1 VSVARPPHGQ
11 PDKARTGS
19 RSLQRKRRR
28 EQERASRRTLVPA
41 QAPGM
46 LGFDLRATLRR
57 VPRAA
62 WICALIALL
71 NATAWGIITP
81 LFQGKDEID
90 NYSYVEYL
98 SAAGKLPEKAHLSG
112 EEPYSQK
119 LTLVTQGLRYFQVRF
134 TPFEHSLTTNAEQKT
149 LTEDVNRAPS
159 LEGHGEAGRVAT
171 EPPGY
176 YALAAIPYALGGSNI
191 LVKLQLMRLL
201 GALLAALT
209 ALLTFYFLRE
219 ILPGVPWA
227 ATVGALCV
235 ALQPLFVSSS
245 AIVSPDA
252 LLFTACAAVFL
263 CFALAFR
270 RGFDTRLAIVT
281 GVVIAVGFTSK
292 VNYVGVAVGVY
303 MGLAVLAIHE
313 FKSRRWGALRAPAI
327 AGAIGIAPVALFT
340 LRNALTNNPATGGSV
355 PLGGGQLSP
364 ATVLKELSYSWQ
376 LFFPRLPGMTSYFK
390 GVFPL
395 REIWFDRSV
404 GFYGWM
410 DTTFPTWVDNVALVL
425 AAVVAMLCVRE
436 LLVRRDALRGR
447 LAEIAAYGAIVVGV
461 LLMLGVSSYHC
472 DLIEHECSLGEPR
485 YLLPLLPLFGAAIV
499 LAIRGA
505 GRRWAPA
512 VGVAMVMLFLGHDLV
527 SQLQTIA
534 RYYG

>member
-1 VSVARPPHGQ
+1 MSVAQPPRQ
-11 PDKARTGS
+11 PPGKAKTGS
-19 RSLQRKRRR
+19 RSFERKRRR
-28 EQERASRRTLVPA
+28 EQERASRRTLKPA
-41 QAPGM
+41 QAP
-46 LGFDLRATLRR
+46 DTLRTILSR

-71 NATAWGIITP
+71 NATAWSIITP
-81 LFQGKDEID
+81 PFQGKDEID
-90 NYSYVEYL
+90 NFSYVEYL
-98 SAAGKLPEKAHLSG
+98 SVAGKLPEKAHLSG

-119 LTLVTQGLRYFQVRF
+119 LNLVTEGLHYYQVRF
-134 TPFEHSLTTNAEQKT
+134 TPFEHSLTTNAEQKI
-149 LTEDVNRAPS
+149 LSQDVAKAPS
-159 LEGHGEAGRVAT
+159 LEGYGEAGRVANET
-171 EPPGY
+171 PGF
-176 YALAAIPYALGGSNI
+176 YALESVPFAVGGGNV
-191 LVKLQLMRLL
+191 LVKLQLMRVLAALL
-201 GALLAALT
+201 GALT
-209 ALLTFYFLRE
+209 AMLMFFFLRE
-219 ILPGVPWA
+219 VLPGVPWA
-227 ATVGALCV
+227 ATVGALCI
-235 ALQPLFVSSS
+235 ALQPLFIAST
-245 AIVSPDA
+245 AIVSPDSI
-252 LLFTACAAVFL
+252 LFAASAAVFL
-263 CFALAFR
+263 CFARAFR

-281 GVVIAVGFTSK
+281 GLVIAVGFTSK

-303 MGLAVLAIHE
+303 MGLAVLALHE
-313 FKSRRWGALRAPAI
+313 FKSRRWAALRAPAI

-340 LRNALTNNPATGGSV
+340 LRNALTSNPTTGGAV

-376 LFFPRLPGMTSYFK
+376 LFFPHLPGMTSYFK

-425 AAVVAMLCVRE
+425 AAAVAVLCVRE

-461 LLMLGVSSYHC
+461 LLMLGVSSYRC

-485 YLLPLLPLFGAAIV
+485 YLLPLLPLFAAAIV

-505 GRRWAPA
+505 GRRWAPV
-512 VGVAMVMLFLGHDLV
+512 VGIAMVMLFLGHDLL

>member
-1 VSVARPPHGQ
+1 
-11 PDKARTGS
+11 
-19 RSLQRKRRR
+19 LRR
-28 EQERASRRTLVPA
+28 EHAPA
-41 QAPGM
+41 QASGM
-46 LGFDLRATLRR
+46 LGFDPRAALRR

-71 NATAWGIITP
+71 NATAWSIITP
-81 LFQGKDEID
+81 PFQGKDEVD

-119 LTLVTQGLRYFQVRF
+119 LTLVLQGLRYFPVRF
-134 TPFEHSLTTNAEQKT
+134 TPFEHSLTTNAEQKV
-149 LTEDVNRAPS
+149 LREDVAKAPS

-176 YALAAIPYALGGSNI
+176 YALETIPYALGGSNI
-191 LVKLQLMRLL
+191 LVQLQLMRLL
-201 GALLAALT
+201 SALMAAIT
-209 ALLTFYFLRE
+209 ALLMFYFLRE
-219 ILPGVPWA
+219 ILPGTPWA
-227 ATVGALCV
+227 ATVGALCI
-235 ALQPLFVSSS
+235 ALQPLFVSTS

-252 LLFTACAAVFL
+252 MLITACTAVFL
-263 CFALAFR
+263 CMALAFR
-270 RGFDTRLAIVT
+270 RGFSTRLAIAM
-281 GVVIAVGFTSK
+281 GVVIAAGFASK
-292 VNYVGVAVGVY
+292 VNFIGVALGVYVGLTV
-303 MGLAVLAIHE
+303 LAVRG
-313 FKSRRWGALRAPAI
+313 FKARRWRGLRSPAI
-327 AGAIGIAPVALFT
+327 AGGIGIAPFALYV
-340 LRNALTNNPATGGSV
+340 LHNALTSSPTTGGSV
-355 PLGGGQLSP
+355 QLGGGQLSP

-376 LFFPRLPGMTSYFK
+376 LFLPRLPGMTHYFK

-425 AAVVAMLCVRE
+425 AVAVAALCGRE
-436 LLVRRDALRGR
+436 LFVRRKALIAR
-447 LAEIAAYGAIVVGV
+447 LPELAVYGAIVLGV
-461 LLMLGVSSYHC
+461 LLMLGVSSYRC
-472 DLIEHECSLGEPR
+472 DLLEHECSLGEPR
-485 YLLPLLPLFGAAIV
+485 YLLPLLPLFGVAIV

-512 VGVAMVMLFLGHDLV
+512 IGIAMVVLFLGHDLL

>member
-1 VSVARPPHGQ
+1 MSVARPPHGR

-28 EQERASRRTLVPA
+28 EQERASRRTLAPD

-46 LGFDLRATLRR
+46 LGFDLRAALRR

-81 LFQGKDEID
+81 PFQGKDEID

-98 SAAGKLPEKAHLSG
+98 AAAGKLPEKAHLSG

-149 LTEDVNRAPS
+149 LTADVNRAPS
-159 LEGHGEAGRVAT
+159 LEGHGEAGRVAS

-201 GALLAALT
+201 GALLAAIT
-209 ALLTFYFLRE
+209 ALLTFFFLRE
-219 ILPGVPWA
+219 VLPGAPWV

-235 ALQPLFVSSS
+235 ALQPLFASSS
-245 AIVSPDA
+245 GIVSPDA
-252 LLFTACAAVFL
+252 MLFTVSAAVFL
-263 CFALAFR
+263 CFALAFH
-270 RGFDTRLAIVT
+270 RGFDTRLAIALGLVT
-281 GVVIAVGFTSK
+281 AVGFTSK
-292 VNYVGVAVGVY
+292 VNFIGVSLGVFA
-303 MGLAVLAIHE
+303 GLAVLAIRE
-313 FKSRRWGALRAPAI
+313 FRYRRWAALRSPAI
-327 AGAIGIAPVALFT
+327 AACIGIAPFALYL
-340 LRNALTNNPATGGSV
+340 LRNALTSNPATGGSV
-355 PLGGGQLSP
+355 QLGGQLSP
-364 ATVLKELSYSWQ
+364 GTVLKELSYSWQ
-376 LFFPRLPGMTSYFK
+376 LFMPHLPGMTPYFR

-395 REIWFDRSV
+395 RDIWFNRSV

-425 AAVVAMLCVRE
+425 AAGVAVLCGRE
-436 LLVRRDALRGR
+436 LFVHRNALRAR
-447 LAEIAAYGAIVVGV
+447 LPELAVYGAIVLGV
-461 LLMLGVSSYHC
+461 LFMLGFSSYRC

-485 YLLPLLPLFGAAIV
+485 YLLPLLPVFGAAIV
-499 LAIRGA
+499 LAVRGA
-505 GRRWAPA
+505 GRRWAPV
-512 VGVAMVMLFLGHDLV
+512 VGIAMVMLFLGHDLI

>member
-1 VSVARPPHGQ
+1 M
-11 PDKARTGS
+11 
-19 RSLQRKRRR
+19 RR
-28 EQERASRRTLVPA
+28 ERG
-41 QAPGM
+41 APTQVRGM
-46 LGFDLRATLRR
+46 LGFDLGAALKR

-71 NATAWGIITP
+71 NAVAWSVITP

-112 EEPYSQK
+112 EEPYSHK
-119 LTLVTQGLRYFQVRF
+119 LTQVMEGLRYFEVRF
-134 TPFEHSLTTNAEQKT
+134 TPYEPSLSTGAEQRT
-149 LTEDVNRAPS
+149 LNEDVRSAAS
-159 LEGHGEAGRVAT
+159 LEGFGEAGRVAT
-171 EPPGY
+171 ETPGY
-176 YALAAIPYALGGSNI
+176 YALETIPFAFGGSNV
-191 LVKLQLMRLL
+191 LTKLQLMRLL
-201 GALLAALT
+201 SALMAAAT
-209 ALLTFYFLRE
+209 ALLVFFFLRE
-219 ILPGVPWA
+219 ILPGAPWA

-252 LLFTACAAVFL
+252 MLFTASAAVFM
-263 CFALAFR
+263 CMALAFR
-270 RGFDTRLAIVT
+270 RGFSTRLALAM

-292 VNYVGVAVGVY
+292 VNFIGVALGVY
-303 MGLAVLAIHE
+303 AGLAILAVRG
-313 FKSRRWGALRAPAI
+313 FKAHRWAGLRSPAI
-327 AGAIGIAPVALFT
+327 AGGIGIVPSALFL
-340 LRNALTNNPATGGSV
+340 LRNALTSNPATNGAV
-355 PLGGGQLSP
+355 QAGGQLSVG
-364 ATVLKELSYSWQ
+364 TVLKELSYTWQ
-376 LFFPRLPGMTSYFK
+376 MFLPRLPGMTSYFK

-410 DTTFPTWVDNVALVL
+410 DTTFPTWVDNVALIL
-425 AAVVAMLCVRE
+425 ALGVAALGARE
-436 LLVRRDALRGR
+436 LFVRRSALMAR
-447 LAEIAAYGAIVVGV
+447 LPEFAAYAAIVVGV
-461 LLMLGVSSYHC
+461 MFMLGFSSYRC

-485 YLLPLLPLFGAAIV
+485 YLLPLLPVFAAMIV

-505 GRRWAPA
+505 GRKWAPVVA
-512 VGVAMVMLFLGHDLV
+512 AAMVVLFLGHDLL

>member
-1 VSVARPPHGQ
+1 
-11 PDKARTGS
+11 
-19 RSLQRKRRR
+19 
-28 EQERASRRTLVPA
+28 
-41 QAPGM
+41 M
-46 LGFDLRATLRR
+46 LGFDLRAALRR

-62 WICALIALL
+62 WICALVALL
-71 NATAWGIITP
+71 NATAWSIITP
-81 LFQGKDEID
+81 PFQGKDEID
-90 NYSYVEYL
+90 NFSYVEYL
-98 SAAGKLPEKAHLSG
+98 SASGKLPEKAHLSG

-119 LTLVTQGLRYFQVRF
+119 LTLVTQGLQYFQVRF
-134 TPFEHSLTTNAEQKT
+134 TPYEHSLTTNAEQRT

-159 LEGHGEAGRVAT
+159 LEGHGEAGRVAS

-176 YALAAIPYALGGSNI
+176 YALETIPYALGGNNI
-191 LVKLQLMRLL
+191 LTQLQLMRLL
-201 GALLAALT
+201 SALLAAIT
-209 ALLTFYFLRE
+209 ALLTFFFLRE

-227 ATVGALCV
+227 ATVGALCI
-235 ALQPLFVSSS
+235 ALQPLFISST

-252 LLFTACAAVFL
+252 MLFTASAAVFL
-263 CFALAFR
+263 CFARAFR

-281 GVVIAVGFTSK
+281 GVVVAVGFTSK

-303 MGLAVLAIHE
+303 MGLAVLALHE
-313 FKSRRWGALRAPAI
+313 FKPRRWAALRAPAI
-327 AGAIGIAPVALFT
+327 AGAIGIVPVALFT
-340 LRNALTNNPATGGSV
+340 LRNALTSNPATGGSV

-364 ATVLKELSYSWQ
+364 AAVLKELSYSWQ
-376 LFFPRLPGMTSYFK
+376 LFFPHLPGMTSYFK

-425 AAVVAMLCVRE
+425 AAVVAVLCVRE

-447 LAEIAAYGAIVVGV
+447 LMEIAAYGAIVVGV

-485 YLLPLLPLFGAAIV
+485 YLLPLLPLFGAGIV

-505 GRRWAPA
+505 GRKWAPV
-512 VGVAMVMLFLGHDLV
+512 VGAAMVVLFLGHDLL

>member
-1 VSVARPPHGQ
+1 
-11 PDKARTGS
+11 
-19 RSLQRKRRR
+19 
-28 EQERASRRTLVPA
+28 
-41 QAPGM
+41 M
-46 LGFDLRATLRR
+46 LGFDLRAALRR

-62 WICALIALL
+62 WVCALIALL
-71 NATAWGIITP
+71 NATAWSIITP
-81 LFQGKDEID
+81 PFQGKDEID

-134 TPFEHSLTTNAEQKT
+134 TPFEHSLTTNAEQKV
-149 LTEDVNRAPS
+149 LGEDVAKAPS

-176 YALAAIPYALGGSNI
+176 YALETIPYALGGSNI
-191 LVKLQLMRLL
+191 LVQMQLMRLL
-201 GALLAALT
+201 SALMAAIT
-209 ALLTFYFLRE
+209 ALLMFYFLRE
-219 ILPGVPWA
+219 ILPGTLWA
-227 ATVGALCV
+227 ATVGALCI
-235 ALQPLFVSSS
+235 ALQPLFVSTS

-252 LLFTACAAVFL
+252 MLITACTAVFL
-263 CFALAFR
+263 CMALAFR
-270 RGFDTRLAIVT
+270 RGFSTRLAIAM
-281 GVVIAVGFTSK
+281 GVVIAAGFASK
-292 VNYVGVAVGVY
+292 VNFIGVALGVY
-303 MGLAVLAIHE
+303 VGLAVLAVRG
-313 FKSRRWGALRAPAI
+313 FKAGRWTGLRLPAI
-327 AGAIGIAPVALFT
+327 AAGIGIAPSALYV
-340 LRNALTNNPATGGSV
+340 LRNALTSSPTTGGSV
-355 PLGGGQLSP
+355 QLAGLLSP
-364 ATVLKELSYSWQ
+364 GTVLKELSYSWQ
-376 LFFPRLPGMTSYFK
+376 LFLPRLPGMTSYFK

-410 DTTFPTWVDNVALVL
+410 DTTFPTWVENVALVL
-425 AAVVAMLCVRE
+425 AVAVAALGGRE
-436 LLVRRDALRGR
+436 LFVRRKALIAR
-447 LAEIAAYGAIVVGV
+447 LPELAVYGAIVLGV
-461 LLMLGVSSYHC
+461 LLMLGVSSYRC
-472 DLIEHECSLGEPR
+472 DLLEHECSLGEPR

-512 VGVAMVMLFLGHDLV
+512 IGIAMVVLFLGHDLI

>member
-1 VSVARPPHGQ
+1 MSVAQPPGRT
-11 PDKARTGS
+11 PGKAKTGS
-19 RSLQRKRRR
+19 RSFERRRRR
-28 EQERASRRTLVPA
+28 EQQRAARRESGTA
-41 QAPGM
+41 RAPGM

-71 NATAWGIITP
+71 NATVWGIITP
-81 LFQGKDEID
+81 PFQGKDEID

-112 EEPYSQK
+112 EEPYSK
-119 LTLVTQGLRYFQVRF
+119 KVTLVTEGLHYFQVRF
-134 TPFEHSLTTNAEQKT
+134 TPFEHSLTTNAEQKI
-149 LTEDVNRAPS
+149 LSEDVAKAP
-159 LEGHGEAGRVAT
+159 LQEGYGEAGRVAN

-176 YALAAIPYALGGSNI
+176 YALETIPYALGGSNI
-191 LVKLQLMRLL
+191 LTQMQLMRLL
-201 GALLAALT
+201 SALMAALT
-209 ALLTFYFLRE
+209 ALLMFYFLRE
-219 ILPGVPWA
+219 ILPGTPWA

-235 ALQPLFVSSS
+235 ALQPLFVSTS

-252 LLFTACAAVFL
+252 MLITACTAVFL
-263 CFALAFR
+263 CMALAFR
-270 RGFDTRLAIVT
+270 RGFGTRLAIVM
-281 GVVIAVGFTSK
+281 GLVIAAGFLSK
-292 VNYVGVAVGVY
+292 VNFLGVALGVY
-303 MGLAVLAIHE
+303 AGLAVLALRE
-313 FKSRRWGALRAPAI
+313 FKARRWVGLRSPAI
-327 AGAIGIAPVALFT
+327 AAAIGVAPSALFV
-340 LRNALTNNPATGGSV
+340 LHNALTSNPTTGGAV
-355 PLGGGQLSP
+355 QTGGGQLAP
-364 ATVLKELSYSWQ
+364 ATVLKELSYTWQ
-376 LFFPRLPGMTSYFK
+376 LFLPRLPGMTHYFK

-395 REIWFDRSV
+395 RDAWFDRSV

-425 AAVVAMLCVRE
+425 AVGVAALGARE
-436 LLVRRDALRGR
+436 LFVRRGALRGR
-447 LAEIAAYGAIVVGV
+447 LPELAAYAAIVLGV
-461 LLMLGVSSYHC
+461 MWMLGYSSYRC

-505 GRRWAPA
+505 GRKWAPV
-512 VGVAMVMLFLGHDLV
+512 VGAAMVVLFLGHDLL

>member
-1 VSVARPPHGQ
+1 VSVVRPPHGQ

-28 EQERASRRTLVPA
+28 EQERASRRTLAPD

-46 LGFDLRATLRR
+46 LGFDLRAALRR

-119 LTLVTQGLRYFQVRF
+119 LTLVMQGLRYFQVRF
-134 TPFEHSLTTNAEQKT
+134 TPFEHSLTTSAEQKT

-159 LEGHGEAGRVAT
+159 LEGYGEAGRVAI

-201 GALLAALT
+201 SALMAAAT
-209 ALLTFYFLRE
+209 ALLMFYFLRE
-219 ILPGVPWA
+219 ILPGRPWA
-227 ATVGALCV
+227 ATIGALCI
-235 ALQPLFVSSS
+235 ALQPLFVSTS

-252 LLFTACAAVFL
+252 MLITACTAVFL
-263 CFALAFR
+263 CMALAFR
-270 RGFDTRLAIVT
+270 RGFSTRLAIAM
-281 GVVIAVGFTSK
+281 GVVIAAGFASK
-292 VNYVGVAVGVY
+292 VNFVGVALGVY
-303 MGLAVLAIHE
+303 VGLAILAFRG
-313 FKSRRWGALRAPAI
+313 FKARRWAGLRSPAI
-327 AGAIGIAPVALFT
+327 AAGIGIAPFALFL
-340 LRNALTNNPATGGSV
+340 LRNALTSNPATGGAV
-355 PLGGGQLSP
+355 QTGGQLSP
-364 ATVLKELSYSWQ
+364 GTLLKELSYSWQ
-376 LFFPRLPGMTSYFK
+376 LFLPRLPGMTHYFK

-395 REIWFDRSV
+395 RDTWFDRSV

-425 AAVVAMLCVRE
+425 AVGVAALCGRE
-436 LLVRRDALRGR
+436 LYVRRAALRAH
-447 LAEIAAYGAIVVGV
+447 LPELAAYIAIVLGV
-461 LLMLGVSSYHC
+461 MWMLGYSSYRC

-485 YLLPLLPLFGAAIV
+485 YLLPLLPLFGAGIV

-505 GRRWAPA
+505 GRRWAPV
-512 VGVAMVMLFLGHDLV
+512 VGIAMVVLFLGHDLL

>member
-1 VSVARPPHGQ
+1 
-11 PDKARTGS
+11 
-19 RSLQRKRRR
+19 
-28 EQERASRRTLVPA
+28 
-41 QAPGM
+41 M
-46 LGFDLRATLRR
+46 LGFDLRAALRR

-62 WICALIALL
+62 WICALVALL
-71 NATAWGIITP
+71 NATAWSIITP
-81 LFQGKDEID
+81 PFQGKDEID

-98 SAAGKLPEKAHLSG
+98 AAAGKLPEKAHLSG
-112 EEPYSQK
+112 EEPYSKK
-119 LTLVTQGLRYFQVRF
+119 LTPVLEGLHYFQVRF

-149 LTEDVNRAPS
+149 LTEDVNKAPS
-159 LEGHGEAGRVAT
+159 LEGYGEAGRVANET
-171 EPPGY
+171 PGF
-176 YALAAIPYALGGSNI
+176 YALESVPFAVGGGNV
-191 LVKLQLMRLL
+191 LVKLQLMRVLAALL
-201 GALLAALT
+201 GALT
-209 ALLTFYFLRE
+209 AMLMFFFLRE
-219 ILPGVPWA
+219 VLPGVPWA
-227 ATVGALCV
+227 ATVGALCI
-235 ALQPLFVSSS
+235 ALQPLFISST

-252 LLFTACAAVFL
+252 MLFTASAAVFL
-263 CFALAFR
+263 CFARAFR

-303 MGLAVLAIHE
+303 TGLAVLALHE
-313 FKSRRWGALRAPAI
+313 FKSRRWAALRAPAI
-327 AGAIGIAPVALFT
+327 AGAIGIAPVALFI
-340 LRNALTNNPATGGSV
+340 LRNALTSNPTTGGAV

-425 AAVVAMLCVRE
+425 AAAVAVLCVRE

-447 LAEIAAYGAIVVGV
+447 LMEIAAYGAIVVGV
-461 LLMLGVSSYHC
+461 LLMLGVSSYQC

-485 YLLPLLPLFGAAIV
+485 YLLPLLPVFGAAIV
-499 LAIRGA
+499 LAVRGA
-505 GRRWAPA
+505 GRRWTPV
-512 VGVAMVMLFLGHDLV
+512 VGIAMVMLFLGHDLV